1 MLTAFS
7 SKYPP
12 RGEKDC
18 SDENSMTHSVP
29 SVFLSQ
35 WRCVCCF
42 QQSWTD
48 PRVLLLVQLIS
59 FWSSLERRNQMNI
72 LLWTLNNI
80 TTTLWCCVSKGN
92 RLNLKDKSFIL
103 ASCEFIFVDMKFY
116 THSYKNTLLF
126 YFIILFCYFSKHFQR
141 MRHVLKKSFISD
153 LHCSQTVP
161 GNGHNRVILCM
172 IIMVHKAKHH
182 SD

>member
-1 MLTAFS
+1 ML
-7 SKYPP
+7 
-12 RGEKDC
+12 
-18 SDENSMTHSVP
+18 
-29 SVFLSQ
+29 
-35 WRCVCCF
+35 CVKR
-42 QQSWTD
+42 D
-48 PRVLLLVQLIS
+48 
-59 FWSSLERRNQMNI
+59 
-72 LLWTLNNI
+72 
-80 TTTLWCCVSKGN
+80 

-141 MRHVLKKSFISD
+141 MCHVLKESFISD

-161 GNGHNRVILCM
+161 GNGHNRVVLCM
-172 IIMVHKAKHH
+172 IIMVDKAKHD

>member
-1 MLTAFS
+1 ML
-7 SKYPP
+7 
-12 RGEKDC
+12 
-18 SDENSMTHSVP
+18 
-29 SVFLSQ
+29 
-35 WRCVCCF
+35 CVKR
-42 QQSWTD
+42 D
-48 PRVLLLVQLIS
+48 
-59 FWSSLERRNQMNI
+59 
-72 LLWTLNNI
+72 
-80 TTTLWCCVSKGN
+80 

-141 MRHVLKKSFISD
+141 MRHVLKKKSFISD